1 MSRPVDSTSPHRPLK
16 QASVSRELTL
26 KAKVITAGHVSSVI
40 QIGPLQVR
48 IGNAA
53 LREASGDADL

>member
-1 MSRPVDSTSPHRPLK
+1 MVKPVDSKSAHRPLSR
-16 QASVSRELTL
+16 ASEGMVL
-26 KAKVITAGHVSSVI
+26 KLEAKVVQSGHVSSVI

-53 LREASGDADL
+53 LREASGKADL

>member
-1 MSRPVDSTSPHRPLK
+1 MRPVDSKSVHRPISK
-16 QASVSRELTL
+16 ANEGKTVTL
-26 KAKVITAGHVSSVI
+26 ENVEIVTAGHVSSVI

-53 LREASGDADL
+53 LRAAAGLPDL